1 MPRGPKVVVI
11 GAGAFGGWTALEL
24 AGRGA
29 DVTVIDAWGPGNVRA
44 SSGGETRVI
53 RASYGTRTH
62 YTRLVLRAL
71 ERWRE
76 FEARVRRTVF
86 HRTGVLWLF
95 DGSED
100 AQAFA
105 RSSAEALR
113 AHGVPMQD
121 LTPLDAAHRYP
132 QIDFTSVSSV
142 MFEPE
147 AGYLLARRACEY
159 AIEPMLAEGGV
170 YRLAAARSPADADS
184 LRSKRLWLVDATT
197 VEADLFVF
205 ACGPWLGRMFPDV
218 VGNRVIS
225 TRQEVYYFGPPAGDR
240 RFTEPDMPAWI
251 DLGLKQLYGIPGNAH
266 RGFKLAD
273 DSAGPEMDPT
283 TSERDVTASGV
294 AEARRFLARR
304 FPDLGSAPLVGSEV
318 CQYEA
323 SPDSDLIIDR
333 HPAAENVWL
342 VGGGSGHGFKMA
354 PAVGE
359 LVASL
364 ALAETSPD
372 PRFALARFAG
382 PPAEGWQA
390 KWT

>member
-1 MPRGPKVVVI
+1 
-11 GAGAFGGWTALEL
+11 
-24 AGRGA
+24 
-29 DVTVIDAWGPGNVRA
+29 
-44 SSGGETRVI
+44 
-53 RASYGTRTH
+53 
-62 YTRLVLRAL
+62 VLRAL
-71 ERWRE
+71 ERWRQ

-105 RSSAEALR
+105 RASAEALR

-304 FPDLGSAPLVGSEV
+304 FPDLASAPLVGSEV